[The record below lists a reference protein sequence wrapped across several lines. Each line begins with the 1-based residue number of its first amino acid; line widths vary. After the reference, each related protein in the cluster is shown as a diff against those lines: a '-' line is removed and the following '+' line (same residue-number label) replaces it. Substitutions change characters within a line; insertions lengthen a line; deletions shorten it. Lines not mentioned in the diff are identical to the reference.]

1 VDHVWISGK
10 CRRGRRGARSF
21 SARLRR
27 SHLLRGQPIM
37 SDQPADFVM
46 IVRTQLTT
54 VEALNRAAQLRA
66 RFRVTMDVIARTE
79 AKIRMVRQLLES
91 ECGAQGA

>member
-1 VDHVWISGK
+1 
-10 CRRGRRGARSF
+10 
-21 SARLRR
+21 
-27 SHLLRGQPIM
+27 M

-46 IVRTQLTT
+46 IVRTQLTP

>member
-1 VDHVWISGK
+1 MCGYLANAAG
-10 CRRGRRGARSF
+10 GRHGAQRF
-21 SARLRR
+21 SDRVRR

-37 SDQPADFVM
+37 SDNPADFVA

-91 ECGAQGA
+91 ECGA